1 MTRTAIIGGYDG
13 AGSALNPEEQA
24 KIDLAVKESLRLPQH
39 QKQILEGLGEIIA
52 AERRIYEPSR
62 TDDRER
68 SSRLANLE
76 QSSKSLL
83 TALAD
88 LDDDTLSFLRWQP
101 AFSWIVSIPQFEGLI
116 ADLKMTAEAL
126 GESATGIL
134 KRSSDQSRAEN
145 TDLAPR
151 SFLIGL
157 VLLYYQVVGEK
168 PSYSKGS
175 KFIQMMNAILDALQ
189 MPIVGEARLKRVIDY
204 LVGNGEL
211 PSPPIKRGPK
221 PHRAE

>member
-1 MTRTAIIGGYDG
+1 
-13 AGSALNPEEQA
+13 
-24 KIDLAVKESLRLPQH
+24 
-39 QKQILEGLGEIIA
+39 LERASKGLLIA
-52 AERRIYEPSR
+52 
-62 TDDRER
+62 
-68 SSRLANLE
+68 LAN
-76 QSSKSLL
+76 
-83 TALAD
+83 
-88 LDDDTLSFLRWQP
+88 LDDDTLSLLRRQP
-101 AFSWIVSIPQFEGLI
+101 AFSWLISIPQFEILI
-116 ADLKMTAEAL
+116 ADLRMTAEAL
-126 GESATGIL
+126 GKSATGIL
-134 KRSSDQSRAEN
+134 NRSGAPSRAEN

-157 VLLYYQVVGEK
+157 VLLYYHVVGEK
-168 PSYSKGS
+168 PPYWKGS